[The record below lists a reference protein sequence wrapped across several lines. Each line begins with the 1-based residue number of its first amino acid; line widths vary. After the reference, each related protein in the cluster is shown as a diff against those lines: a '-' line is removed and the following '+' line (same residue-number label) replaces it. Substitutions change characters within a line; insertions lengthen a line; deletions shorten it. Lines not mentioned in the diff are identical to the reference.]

1 MDIQGEVLLVVETA
15 SAKGLGWVRIVA
27 EKLGGQYRGNRGF
40 LIEEC
45 RR

>member
-27 EKLGGQYRGNRGF
+27 EKLGGQYEFIAIHEG
-40 LIEEC
+40 I
-45 RR
+45 